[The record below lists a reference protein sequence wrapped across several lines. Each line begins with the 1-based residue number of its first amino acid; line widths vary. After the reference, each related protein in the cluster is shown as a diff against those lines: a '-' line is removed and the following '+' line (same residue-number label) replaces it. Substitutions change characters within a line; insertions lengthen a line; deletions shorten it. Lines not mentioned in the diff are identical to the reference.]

1 MSSTAFITG
10 ISGQDGA
17 YLADFLLA
25 KNYRVFGLVSR
36 RSVDTLWRL
45 DELGIRERVGI
56 VEGDLSD
63 MSSLSRALE
72 RTQPDE
78 VYNLAAQSF
87 VGASWNQ
94 PVLTAKVT
102 GLGSAYML
110 EALRLVG
117 CPARYYQ
124 ASSSEMFGKTVTPLQ
139 NEDSPLHPRSPYGV
153 AKVFAHCLTVNYR
166 ESFGLHASSGIL
178 FNHESPLRG
187 EEFVSRKITLGAA
200 AIALGRADTLRLGNL
215 EARRDWGYA
224 GDYVQ
229 AMWLMLQQEQ
239 PGDFVIGTGTSHAVR
254 DLCRIAF
261 GHLGLNYEDHVT
273 SDASL
278 RRPAEVDAL
287 RADPS
292 KARRVLGWQARV
304 GFEQLVAMMV
314 DADMRRLQT
323 RGRQPMADRGL

>member
-1 MSSTAFITG
+1 MTKRALITG
-10 ISGQDGA
+10 ITGQDGA
-17 YLADFLLA
+17 YLAHMLLS
-25 KNYRVFGLVSR
+25 KGYEVYGGR
-36 RSVDTLWRL
+36 RHSSTRNTWRL
-45 DELGIRERVGI
+45 EELGVLDA
-56 VEGDLSD
+56 VQFVQLD
-63 MSSLSRALE
+63 MLEMTNLLRALE
-72 RTQPDE
+72 QVKPDE
-78 VYNLAAQSF
+78 VYNLAAHSF
-87 VGASWNQ
+87 VPVSFEQ
-94 PVLTAKVT
+94 PILTTEIDAV
-102 GLGSAYML
+102 GVARLL
-110 EALRLVG
+110 EAVRTV
-117 CPARYYQ
+117 CPAAHFYQ
-124 ASSSEMFGKTVTPLQ
+124 AGTSEMFGLARESPQSETTPF
-139 NEDSPLHPRSPYGV
+139 HPRSPYGV
-153 AKVFAHCLTVNYR
+153 AKTYAHYMVQNYR
-166 ESFGLHASSGIL
+166 EAHGLHASNGIL

-187 EEFVSRKITLGAA
+187 EEFISRKITLGAA

-292 KARRVLGWQARV
+292 KAHRVLGWQANV
-304 GFEQLVAMMV
+304 GFGELVAMMV
-314 DADMRRLQT
+314 DADRARLK
-323 RGRQPMADRGL
+323 